1 MTGYRIGWTR
11 FGRDSILTSQI
22 TKMQEPI
29 VSCGTSF
36 AQYAAEIALRG
47 PQDCVIEMNRQYKR
61 RRDVALQILTSR
73 GRRSDYIP
81 GGAFYLPVDI
91 SKSGNDDSDGDHNH
105 DDGVLMMM
113 LCQISSRWT
122 WCALKLE

>member
-1 MTGYRIGWTR
+1 MTGYRIDWTR

-91 SKSGNDDSDGDHNH
+91 SKSGNDDSDD
-105 DDGVLMMM
+105 MMM
-113 LCQISSRWT
+113 MIVMMIIIIMMEFR
-122 WCALKLE
+122 

>member
-11 FGRDSILTSQI
+11 FGRDSILTSQL

-36 AQYAAEIALRG
+36 AQYAAEAALRG
-47 PQDCVIEMNRQYKR
+47 PQDCVVEMNRQYKR
-61 RRDVALQILTSR
+61 RRDVALQILCSR
-73 GRRSDYIP
+73 GRKSDYIP

-91 SKSGNDDSDGDHNH
+91 SKSGNDDDDHDDADDDDDNTGNYVDGD
-105 DDGVLMMM
+105 DDLNMVF
-113 LCQISSRWT
+113 R
-122 WCALKLE
+122 